1 MGAGQRGLGQDGRMV
16 GCPEIRLRKKFGAID
31 GFVLGDGSEDARQG
45 ADAEGGMVGDANA
58 LVTGL
63 VRLKDEVASGLMNQQ
78 VLVIFTE
85 MRGQSLAGEIAG

>member
-45 ADAEGGMVGDANA
+45 ADAEGRVVRDTNA
-58 LVTGL
+58 LVAGL
-63 VRLKDEVASGLMNQQ
+63 MGLKDQVTAGLMNQQ
-78 VLVIFTE
+78 ILVIFTE
-85 MRGQSLAGEIAG
+85 MGGQSPA